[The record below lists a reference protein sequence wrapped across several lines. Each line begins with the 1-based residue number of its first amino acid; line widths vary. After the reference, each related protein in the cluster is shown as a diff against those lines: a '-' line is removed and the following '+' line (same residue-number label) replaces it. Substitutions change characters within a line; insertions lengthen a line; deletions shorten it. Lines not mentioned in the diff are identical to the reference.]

1 MSADMQRGGR
11 LCVLVAAWLVCW
23 SSLYASDATRR
34 SAQAYP
40 PDASQQ
46 AIPLTT
52 CATGST
58 TTLQCGGLT
67 RSKRH
72 NGNQGEAHFALLDKK
87 SGAVLWKDEY
97 VGESVCLGYST
108 ARRMYVVG
116 STREHGVGIRLRDL
130 RYLDEATQRARI
142 SALNRAEIEAFSAVP
157 SPDLRYIAL
166 VALKGNDVS
175 VFALDTL
182 RDRIRMLG
190 KAPLPPP
197 LSEEERAYV
206 KNHPDVLQEG
216 PWEWLGSL
224 RDSYLQMD
232 PGILEFEGN
241 DVLKVSYGADTPF
254 RRAPGREIKK
264 WRLGPG

>member
-1 MSADMQRGGR
+1 MERGR
-11 LCVLVAAWLVCW
+11 KWCVLLAASLACW
-23 SSLYASDATRR
+23 SSLHASDATRR
-34 SAQAYP
+34 SAQVYP
-40 PDASQQ
+40 PDASQH

-58 TTLQCGGLT
+58 TTLQCGRLS

-72 NGNQGEAHFALLDKK
+72 NGNQGEAHFALLDRK

-97 VGESVCLGYST
+97 VGEGVSLGYST

-116 STREHGVGIRLRDL
+116 STREHGAGIRLRDL
-130 RYLDEATQRARI
+130 RYLDEATHRARI
-142 SALNRAEIEAFSAVP
+142 SALNREEIEALSAVS

-197 LSEEERAYV
+197 LTEEERAYV
-206 KNHPDVLQEG
+206 KDHPNVLEEG
-216 PWEWLGSL
+216 PWGWMESL
-224 RDSYLQMD
+224 RDSYIPMD
-232 PGILEFEGN
+232 AGIVEFEGN
-241 DVLKVSYGADTPF
+241 DVLKVSYGADTPLG
-254 RRAPGREIKK
+254 RAPNREIKK
-264 WRLGPG
+264 WRLGRR